1 MKIAAVVGH
10 LVRGPVLADG
20 GVAAVAAVSHLVPEA
35 ARGREGHLL
44 LVVVHG
50 DPALRVRLV
59 ESLKLFVGVRHYI
72 CIAERFFQGV
82 QVATPDC

>member
-10 LVRGPVLADG
+10 LVRDPVHAHG

-44 LVVVHG
+44 VGVHG

-59 ESLKLFVGVRHYI
+59 QSTQLFVGVRHYI
-72 CIAERFFQGV
+72 GIAERFFQGV
-82 QVATPDC
+82 QVTTPDG

>member
-1 MKIAAVVGH
+1 MHVPAVVRH
-10 LVRGPVLADG
+10 LVPGPVHAHG
-20 GVAAVAAVSHLVPEA
+20 GAAAVAAVSHLVPEA

-44 LVVVHG
+44 VGVHG

-59 ESLKLFVGVRHYI
+59 KSSQLFVGVRHYI
-72 CIAERFFQGV
+72 GIAERFFQGV